1 MTQAARPAGSHHD
14 ADKDRI
20 VMTTE
25 PCAVELR
32 KLRQLATKTINE
44 HTNDK
49 NLCAICGSAWP
60 CERVAL
66 ADHNLDLAS
75 VS

>member
-1 MTQAARPAGSHHD
+1 
-14 ADKDRI
+14 
-20 VMTTE
+20 MTTE